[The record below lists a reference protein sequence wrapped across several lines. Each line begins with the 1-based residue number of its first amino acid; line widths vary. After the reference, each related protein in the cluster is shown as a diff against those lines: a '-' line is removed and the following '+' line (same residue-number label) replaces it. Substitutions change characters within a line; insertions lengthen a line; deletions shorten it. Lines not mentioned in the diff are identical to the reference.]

1 MKRRNF
7 LGGIGAGAMAS
18 RLRAQPGCDCAM
30 MPQLA
35 APIGAEA
42 FASVGTKVRIT
53 NVKVFGVSLT
63 PDSDRPYV
71 FVKIET
77 NQGVVGW
84 GEGTLEGKA
93 AAVIACVHD
102 FRDFLIGADPMQVE
116 HHWQSMYVHSFYRAG
131 PVMGSAISGIDQAL
145 WDIRGKC
152 LGQPVY
158 QLLGG
163 AVRDR
168 VRMYTHLG
176 GGDMKAVYETQ
187 QAVDPAPMVALAQE
201 VVARGYSA
209 VKVLLTPPTE
219 SLSRAAE
226 FAQADRFMR
235 ALRDGLGDGI
245 DIMVDCHGRH
255 FPANALEFCRVLA
268 PYRPYFV
275 EEPVPPENVDVMAEV
290 RKASPVPIA
299 TGERLV
305 TRFQFR
311 EIFEKQACHVIQP
324 DLCHCGG
331 LWEAKKIA
339 AAAETYYMG
348 VAPHNPL
355 GPVANA
361 AALHFALS
369 TPNFLIQED
378 MLSDVPWRFDVVK
391 HQLKTENGYW
401 LKCDVPGLGVEVD
414 EEAARRH
421 PFAPEVIH
429 ATTIRAHDGAVL
441 DW

>member
-1 MKRRNF
+1 MKITKLKTVVVNAQMRNW
-7 LGGIGAGAMAS
+7 
-18 RLRAQPGCDCAM
+18 
-30 MPQLA
+30 
-35 APIGAEA
+35 
-42 FASVGTKVRIT
+42 
-53 NVKVFGVSLT
+53 
-63 PDSDRPYV
+63 V
-71 FVKIET
+71 FVKVET
-77 NQGVVGW
+77 DQPGLWGW
-84 GEGTLEGKA
+84 GEASLEWKTR
-93 AAVIACVHD
+93 AVVGALED
-102 FRDFLIGADPMQVE
+102 FAPMIEGEDPSCIEHLYQKMYRQSFWRVGVIGM
-116 HHWQSMYVHSFYRAG
+116 
-131 PVMGSAISGIDQAL
+131 SAISGIDQAL
-145 WDIRGKC
+145 WDIRGKV

-176 GGDMKAVYETQ
+176 GGDMKAVYETHHSPDP
-187 QAVDPAPMVALAQE
+187 QAMVDLALE
-201 VVARGYSA
+201 VVAKGYTA

-219 SLSRAAE
+219 ALARAVE
-226 FAQADRFMR
+226 LRTADRFMS
-235 ALRDGLGDGI
+235 ALRKGLGDDI

-255 FPANALEFCRVLA
+255 YPAAALDFCRVLA
-268 PYRPYFV
+268 PYRPYFI
-275 EEPVPPENVDVMAEV
+275 EEPVPPENVDAMAEV
-290 RKASPVPIA
+290 RRASPVPIA

-305 TRFQFR
+305 TRYEFR
-311 EIFEKQACHVIQP
+311 QVLEKQACHIIQP

-339 AAAETYYMG
+339 AMAETYYVG

-378 MLSDVPWRFDVVK
+378 MLSDVPWRWDVVR
-391 HQLKTENGYW
+391 HNLKTEGGHW
-401 LKCDVPGLGVEVD
+401 LKSEAPGLGVEVD

-421 PFAPEVIH
+421 PFQQEVLH
-429 ATTIRAHDGAVL
+429 ATSVRARDNAVL